1 MTTSLP
7 LSINYQHRAQLR
19 SSTSKTSTNT
29 PSKSR
34 RPLSPSNTFFKKRPG
49 VSCLTHEYTEQERAQ
64 SYNTQKADLSNENMT
79 EKLKGK
85 NVVGQTTSS
94 KINSN
99 LLHAST
105 IFNLEA
111 VSNYLF
117 TIIIPFLHI
126 LIRINLVAFS
136 Q

>member
-1 MTTSLP
+1 MKN
-7 LSINYQHRAQLR
+7 I
-19 SSTSKTSTNT
+19 
-29 PSKSR
+29 
-34 RPLSPSNTFFKKRPG
+34 
-49 VSCLTHEYTEQERAQ
+49 
-64 SYNTQKADLSNENMT
+64 T
-79 EKLKGK
+79 EKLKEK

>member
-1 MTTSLP
+1 
-7 LSINYQHRAQLR
+7 
-19 SSTSKTSTNT
+19 
-29 PSKSR
+29 
-34 RPLSPSNTFFKKRPG
+34 
-49 VSCLTHEYTEQERAQ
+49 
-64 SYNTQKADLSNENMT
+64 MT

-99 LLHAST
+99 LLHAYT
-105 IFNLEA
+105 IFSLEA

>member
-1 MTTSLP
+1 M
-7 LSINYQHRAQLR
+7 
-19 SSTSKTSTNT
+19 
-29 PSKSR
+29 
-34 RPLSPSNTFFKKRPG
+34 
-49 VSCLTHEYTEQERAQ
+49 SCLTHEYTEQERAQ
-64 SYNTQKADLSNENMT
+64 SYNTQKADSLNENLT

-99 LLHAST
+99 LLHAYT
-105 IFNLEA
+105 IFSLEA

-117 TIIIPFLHI
+117 TIIIPFLLI